1 MDARLQNRI
10 QRYGWNHAA
19 DLYEAGWAEQLRPGH
34 DLLLELAGL
43 EAGDHV
49 LDVACGAG
57 LVTFR
62 AADIVGSEGF
72 VLGTDI
78 SDAMIARASAAA
90 RPGVSFLRQDA
101 EAAPRE
107 AAFDAALCAFGL
119 MYTPDPVA
127 ALAAMRAGL
136 KPIGRAVAAV
146 WGPRARC
153 GWASVFPIVD
163 ARVQSEVC
171 PLFFQLGAPGAL
183 AAAFEQAG
191 YRDVRERRITTVLR
205 YETAEDA
212 LKAAF
217 EAGPVALAYGRFDA
231 ETRASAHAEYLDS
244 IAPFRDRGGYSLA
257 GEFVVAVGRASAS
270 DASENGLVDHRP
282 VSAAHL

>member
-10 QRYGWNHAA
+10 QRYGWNQAA
-19 DLYEAGWAEQLRPGH
+19 DLYEAAWAEQLRPGH
-34 DLLLELAGL
+34 DLVLDLAGL
-43 EAGDHV
+43 QAGDHV

-62 AADIVGSEGF
+62 AADMVGSQGR

-78 SDAMIARASAAA
+78 SDAMVARAGGLAGG
-90 RPGVSFLRQDA
+90 RPRVEFRRLDA
-101 EAAPRE
+101 DAVPAE

-127 ALAAMRAGL
+127 ALAAMRRSL
-136 KPIGRAVAAV
+136 KWGGKTAAVV

-153 GWASVFPIVD
+153 GWAAVFPIVD

-171 PLFFQLGAPGAL
+171 PLFFQLGAPGVL
-183 AAAFEQAG
+183 TGAFAEAG
-191 YRDVRERRITTVLR
+191 FHDVRERRIGVVLR
-205 YETAEDA
+205 YASAKEA
-212 LKAAF
+212 LVAAF

-231 ETRASAHAEYLDS
+231 ATRAAAHAEYLDS
-244 IAPFRDRGGYSLA
+244 IADFRDGEGYALP
-257 GEFVVAVGRASAS
+257 GEFVAAVGRSA
-270 DASENGLVDHRP
+270 DA
-282 VSAAHL
+282 